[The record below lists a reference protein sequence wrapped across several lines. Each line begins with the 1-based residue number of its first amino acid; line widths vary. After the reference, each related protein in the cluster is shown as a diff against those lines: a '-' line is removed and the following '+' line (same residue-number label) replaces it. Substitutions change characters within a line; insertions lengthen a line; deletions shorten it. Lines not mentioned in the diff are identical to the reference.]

1 MSAPTQQSDATPAS
15 DPQAVDLDAQ
25 RSLKGLPFWANP
37 RFGLLV
43 VIAALVVV
51 FSSLRSSFLDTG
63 LTLVPMQQD
72 LSVFLVVGLAQL
84 SVLSL
89 GHMNLAV
96 PRMAAISAFA
106 MGWCYQH
113 LSMPLALGL
122 LVGLVVGA
130 AVGALA
136 GWIITATGVN
146 SFIVTLALDFALV
159 GLVSLL
165 YSHVGDGVAFP
176 VHPAGMTTLRND
188 TFSDYCTGNVC
199 GPPVPLIVLFALA
212 AAVLVAVLFRLSR
225 IGREILMTGSNLT
238 AARLS
243 GIPTS
248 RRVIQAHALSGAL
261 AALAGFLLAI
271 NSGAFSADIGNS
283 FLLPSFLGPVLGGT
297 LLSGG
302 AVSVLGTLLGATLTE
317 VIQTGLNLLNFS
329 VQDLNIYIGLVLLVA
344 LSLDRVRHVL
354 AERRGTRA

>member
-1 MSAPTQQSDATPAS
+1 MSVPTQQSDATVATDDHPV
-15 DPQAVDLDAQ
+15 DPGAQ
-25 RSLKGLPFWANP
+25 RSPSGLPFWANP

-43 VIAALVVV
+43 VIAVLVIV
-51 FSSLRSSFLDTG
+51 FSSLRSAFLDTY
-63 LTLVPMQQD
+63 LTVVPMQQD

-84 SVLSL
+84 CVLSL

-106 MGWCYQH
+106 MGWSYQH
-113 LSMPLALGL
+113 LSVPLWLGALI
-122 LVGLVVGA
+122 GLVVGA

-188 TFSDYCTGNVC
+188 TFSNYCAGNIC
-199 GPPVPLIVLFALA
+199 GPPVPLIVPIALVAALLLA
-212 AAVLVAVLFRLSR
+212 ALFRLSR
-225 IGREILMTGSNLT
+225 TGREILMTGSNLT

-243 GIPTS
+243 GVPTT
-248 RRVIQAHALSGAL
+248 RRTIQAHALSGSF
-261 AALAGFLLAI
+261 AALGGFLLAI

-302 AVSVLGTLLGATLTE
+302 SVSILGTVFGAGLTE
-317 VIQTGLNLLNFS
+317 VIRTGLNLLNFS